1 VAWDRDEKLEIL
13 KHLTAMIVSL
23 GGEADN
29 ALFLGYAIGLDG
41 LTVEEIKRG
50 CARALRTCKYIPKPA
65 ELRELS
71 GEVSIEHRATLAWDA
86 VKLAIERHSGYRSVA
101 FDDLVIHAAI
111 NSIGGWQHVCEQS
124 VIVLDRD
131 MWPRFQRAYK
141 AFAARGSISSADA
154 GPLLGIFASDA
165 TLRGNKPPEVISVDT
180 GLGMTVAIAAPSGDQ
195 SRPALPSA
203 VARIGVIES

>member
-1 VAWDRDEKLEIL
+1 MWTKKEMAAVSEYVAALAVTFNRVADEPFYMGYILGLE
-13 KHLTAMIVSL
+13 
-23 GGEADN
+23 
-29 ALFLGYAIGLDG
+29 G
-41 LTVEEIKRG
+41 LTVEQVQR
-50 CARALRTCKYIPKPA
+50 ATSRALRACKYMPTPA
-65 ELRELS
+65 ELRELA

-86 VKLAIERHSGYRSVA
+86 VKRAIERHSGYRSVS
-101 FDDLVIHAAI
+101 FDDRVIHAAI
-111 NSIGGWQHVCEQS
+111 NSIGGWQHMCEQS

-203 VARIGVIES
+203 VAQIGVIEQ